1 MESKRKKGEGWTIKS
16 VRDHE
21 REGNGRRKGGEEKR
35 REKYNGEGKKGE
47 ETKKK
52 SGEPAARNEL
62 EVNQTYRSYCSR
74 YHYHLLPN
82 YYLQQL
88 YIWTLCLVFL
98 IRCTA
103 SDVPEQRNHLRSIYL
118 SRVARCFLL
127 VTTWYIRFLSG
138 SKALWG
144 DHSSLKRF
152 FERHAFQFFY
162 FVNWEHTEWH
172 YLRKDAWTW
181 VEIQKNTFCLRTKE
195 KKRAS
200 WFLLF
205 LNNSKFFSL
214 LFIAPQ
220 L

>member
-1 MESKRKKGEGWTIKS
+1 MSEETDFNRYFLVKKKKHLLLNTFSPKEEETKWTTGMPDGKQKEKRGRVDDKVGT
-16 VRDHE
+16 RDHE
-21 REGNGRRKGGEEKR
+21 REGNSRRKGGEEKR

-127 VTTWYIRFLSG
+127 VATWYIRFLSG
-138 SKALWG
+138 IKSALRETTLLWNA
-144 DHSSLKRF
+144 SLRGTRSNF
-152 FERHAFQFFY
+152 SIS
-162 FVNWEHTEWH
+162 W
-172 YLRKDAWTW
+172 
-181 VEIQKNTFCLRTKE
+181 IGNTR
-195 KKRAS
+195 
-200 WFLLF
+200 
-205 LNNSKFFSL
+205 NG
-214 LFIAPQ
+214 II
-220 L
+220 

>member
-35 REKYNGEGKKGE
+35 REKYNGKGKKGE

-127 VTTWYIRFLSG
+127 
-138 SKALWG
+138 
-144 DHSSLKRF
+144 
-152 FERHAFQFFY
+152 
-162 FVNWEHTEWH
+162 
-172 YLRKDAWTW
+172 
-181 VEIQKNTFCLRTKE
+181 
-195 KKRAS
+195 
-200 WFLLF
+200 LLPV
-205 LNNSKFFSL
+205 
-214 LFIAPQ
+214 AT
-220 L
+220 